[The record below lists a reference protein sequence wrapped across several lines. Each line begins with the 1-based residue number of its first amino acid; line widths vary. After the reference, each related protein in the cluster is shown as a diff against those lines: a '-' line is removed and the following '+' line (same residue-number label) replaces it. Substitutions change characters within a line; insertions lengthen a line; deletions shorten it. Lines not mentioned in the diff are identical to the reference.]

1 MRKRAVAEDGAR
13 PRISVIVPFA
23 GTRDEADALIAALHR
38 IELLPGDELIVV
50 DNSGEGIVPEA
61 DGVTVVPAS
70 AQASAYYARNEG
82 AAGAAGEWLFFT
94 DSDCRPYADVLDQFF
109 AGGPVDDTVG
119 ALVGEIEG
127 VADQTALVS
136 RYARSRGHLRQE
148 GHWLYPYRP
157 WGVTANLLV
166 RRSAWESVGG
176 FLEGIR
182 SGGDTEFSWR
192 LQDAGWELG
201 YRPTA
206 IVEHLHRDSVRRLA
220 RQAARYAAG
229 RAWVM
234 RRYPG
239 SFERPRLLRRLGR
252 CAVGVFVWA
261 VTGRFERAAFKALD
275 GVYVIS
281 ESSAFFLSNTPPPAV
296 ADRPARVALLAGA
309 FPAADAPAEA
319 RTAGADAVVEAARR
333 PVRVD
338 RTASRSLRVAYGEDD
353 GILRRLG
360 AVAWLVRRSPR
371 AAAANLPVLFRLA
384 APAQRLAAAGVET
397 VHAIHPERADDAA
410 ALARLLSIGKAD

>member
-1 MRKRAVAEDGAR
+1 MPERAVAERGPR
-13 PRISVIVPFA
+13 PPASVIVPFA
-23 GTRDEADALIAALHR
+23 GTRDEAGALIAALHQ
-38 IELLPGDELIVV
+38 IELRPGDELIVV
-50 DNSGEGIVPEA
+50 DNSGEPIVPEA
-61 DGVTVVPAS
+61 DGVTVVRAS

-82 AAGAAGEWLFFT
+82 AARAAGEWLFFT
-94 DSDCRPYADVLDQFF
+94 DSDCRPYADVLDRFF
-109 AGGPVDDTVG
+109 DGPVDDSVG

-201 YRPTA
+201 YRPKA
-206 IVEHLHRDSVRRLA
+206 IVEHIHRDSVRRLA

-252 CAVGVFVWA
+252 CAVGVLVWA

-275 GVYVIS
+275 AVYVIS

-296 ADRPARVALLAGA
+296 AGRTARMALLAGA

-319 RTAGADAVVEAARR
+319 RTADAGAVVEAARR

-338 RTASRSLRVAYGEDD
+338 RTALRSLRVAYGEDD
-353 GILRRLG
+353 GILRRIG
-360 AVAWLVRRSPR
+360 AMAWLARRSPR
-371 AAAANLPVLFRLA
+371 AAAANLRVLFRLA

-397 VHAIHPERADDAA
+397 VHAIHPERADDAV
-410 ALARLLSIGKAD
+410 ALAHLLSIGEAE